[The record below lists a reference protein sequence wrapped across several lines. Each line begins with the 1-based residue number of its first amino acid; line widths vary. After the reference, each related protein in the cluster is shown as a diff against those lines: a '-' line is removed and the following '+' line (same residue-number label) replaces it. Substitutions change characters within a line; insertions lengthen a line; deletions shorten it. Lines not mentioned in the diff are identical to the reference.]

1 MTKSHKYFLLISASI
16 LVLLG
21 CLWYNNAVNKSDPP
35 LLKADL
41 SPKRI
46 KPEATESEIVSN
58 NDSIY
63 DTLKNQS
70 ESIKAVNLIPEP
82 ETPINLNPQKSKQE
96 EDAID
101 NIISNIVDEKNK
113 QEPQNILPESRNNE
127 ILLNPTIHK
136 DILTSEPL
144 TKENSDFNE
153 KKPENKSLN
162 IVTIP
167 SDAVAMH
174 PKEKALPKS
183 YKTDYYIQIASTRTK
198 AQADKEWSRISKSQ
212 SKILSGLGHKIVKHE
227 MVGSGV
233 FYQLLTGP
241 IKNSSNAKLIC
252 KKLVN
257 AKQNCIIKR
266 M

>member
-21 CLWYNNAVNKSDPP
+21 CLWYNHSVNKSEPP

-41 SPKRI
+41 LPKRI
-46 KPEATESEIVSN
+46 KPEAIESEIVSN

-70 ESIKAVNLIPEP
+70 ESIKTVNLVPEP

-96 EDAID
+96 DDAID
-101 NIISNIVDEKNK
+101 NIISNIVDEANK
-113 QEPQNILPESRNNE
+113 QEPE
-127 ILLNPTIHK
+127 ILTSESQDNEAPAKATIHN
-136 DILTSEPL
+136 DILTSENPPEDSS
-144 TKENSDFNE
+144 TINE
-153 KKPENKSLN
+153 QKPEIKSLN

-167 SDAVAMH
+167 SDAANDT
-174 PKEKALPKS
+174 KEKVIPKS

-198 AQADKEWSRISKSQ
+198 AQADKEWNRISKSQ

-241 IKNSSNAKLIC
+241 IKNSSNAKLVC